1 MIGIAFEVIL
11 ILMTVYISL
20 IDIRFHRIPNVSLL
34 ILTLTLLYSTH
45 AIPLFLNLVVLSSI
59 WLFGLLGEIGMGD
72 LKLLTIL
79 VILQGE
85 ILINLMSWILF
96 TAIALLSIAFHI
108 LLRGTIRGEI
118 PLAPAILIPFTALY
132 LSF

>member
-1 MIGIAFEVIL
+1 MIGIAFDVIL

-20 IDIRFHRIPNVSLL
+20 NDIRFHRIPNVSLL

-45 AIPLFLNLVVLSSI
+45 AIPISLNLVILSSI
-59 WLFGLLGEIGMGD
+59 WLFGLLGKIGMGD

-79 VILQGE
+79 MIFQGQ
-85 ILINLMSWILF
+85 ILINPMSWILF

-108 LLRGTIRGEI
+108 LLRRTIRGEI

>member
-1 MIGIAFEVIL
+1 MIDIAFNIIL
-11 ILMTVYISL
+11 ILMSVYISL
-20 IDIRFHRIPNVSLL
+20 SDIRFHRIPNTSLL
-34 ILTLTLLYSTH
+34 ILTLTLLYSTRM
-45 AIPLFLNLVVLSSI
+45 IPVTLNLIALSSI
-59 WLFGLLGEIGMGD
+59 WLVGLLGKIGMGD

-85 ILINLMSWILF
+85 ILLNPFSWILF

-108 LLRGTIRGEI
+108 LLRRTIRGEI
-118 PLAPAILIPFTALY
+118 PLAPAILIPFTTLY